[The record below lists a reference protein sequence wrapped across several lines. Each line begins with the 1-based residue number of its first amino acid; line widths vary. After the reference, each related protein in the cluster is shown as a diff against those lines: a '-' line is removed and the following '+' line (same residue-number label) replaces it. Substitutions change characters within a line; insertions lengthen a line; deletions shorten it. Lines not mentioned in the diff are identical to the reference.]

1 VALGAR
7 HFYVSNLPLVR
18 TASVLNAILEKAG
31 LLPHER

>member
-1 VALGAR
+1 
-7 HFYVSNLPLVR
+7 VSNLPLVR